1 MKNFTKGLFLKMGIG
16 FFIALFM
23 SLSINVNSQE
33 TTPILRFP
41 DIHENQV
48 VFTAEEDLWIAS
60 TDGGE
65 AHRLT
70 IHDGEETTPKFSPDG
85 RRIAFTAE
93 YDGNKDVY
101 VMNNKGGNITRLTY
115 HSSYDEVLG
124 WHPARN
130 KIMFRSTRQ
139 LESGIETQR
148 IFLISPGGGFP
159 KPLNLIEAARGSFS
173 PEGNR
178 IAFNKTSRSGRTWK
192 RYEGGRAQQVY
203 LYDLET
209 DEEKQLT
216 DFEGTDRFPMWIG
229 DRIYFTSDRDGHL
242 NLYSIGAEGE
252 NIRQLTDHDTFDARF
267 PGAGK
272 EKIVY
277 EHGGDI
283 FAYDLQ
289 SGETGKI
296 DITISTDAVS
306 ARPRIIN
313 VDKNITGIGIS
324 PNGKRALVEAR
335 GEIFTVP
342 RQHGPI
348 YNLTESSGARD
359 KDPAWSPNGE
369 KIAYLSDQ
377 SGEYEIHIIDK
388 KGADKLVQLTDFGK
402 GYRHTLR
409 WSPDGSKIAF
419 TDQTLTLYYLDVESE
434 KITIVDKAHFESVD
448 VPIDEKPIYDF
459 KWSPDSRFLTYSK
472 MTEDQIFQVFIY
484 SLEEGK
490 AYNVSQNT
498 FNDFHP
504 VFTNDGNHLL
514 LVSNSHF
521 DPTFGDFEWE
531 MVYKDVAG
539 IYALTLEKDSQ
550 PFLPL
555 QNDELDGDQKEK
567 SAGNRVDIDFE
578 GIANRVEALPLKK
591 GNFRYLS
598 VNDNKLFYLNKADG
612 DFNRFEFRDVKSM
625 DLHAFDFSSRS
636 SYKVLGSVNEY
647 KLSND
652 GSSIVYKKGKKV
664 GIIPASD
671 KDSKGQNLDLS
682 NLKMKLHPRK
692 EWNQIYDEAWRMER
706 DFYYEPDMHGI
717 NWKQMKEK
725 YAGMMERAS
734 CRSDVDYIIGELIGE
749 LNTSHTYV
757 AGGDEKR
764 DAENV
769 SVGMLGADYRI
780 DESTKRYQFDKIL
793 RASAWARSVEAPL
806 NKPGLNLE
814 EGDYLLAVNDKQ
826 VTAEKNIYS
835 YFVDKAGEQ
844 VTLTVNDA
852 PSMEGSRKVVA
863 KPVAGERTLR
873 YINWV
878 ERNRKKVEQ
887 VSDGKIGYIH
897 FPDTYMG
904 SATFFPRYFY
914 SQLRKDG
921 IIVDGRFN
929 SGGLDPYVFLRRLNT
944 KPLAYWTRR
953 YSHDQ
958 TIPPTTTQA
967 EMICITN
974 KYAGSGGDM
983 LPYEFRKMDMGKII
997 GTTTWGGLVG
1007 VSQFIPMI
1015 DGGMLTAPDYRIYD
1029 THGDWIIENE
1039 GVTPDI
1045 RIELDS
1051 KRMTEGYDTQL
1062 MKAVE
1067 LLQQQIDEKSKDWPE
1082 HEEFLDDETAE

>member
-1 MKNFTKGLFLKMGIG
+1 MKKFTKGLFPKLGIG
-16 FFIALFM
+16 FFVMLFV

-33 TTPILRFP
+33 TPILRFP
-41 DIHENQV
+41 DIHGDKV
-48 VFTAEEDLWIAS
+48 VFTAEEDLWTAPA
-60 TDGGE
+60 DGGE
-65 AHRLT
+65 ARRLT
-70 IHDGEETTPKFSPDG
+70 IHDGEETTPKFSGDG
-85 RRIAFTAE
+85 NHIAFTAE

-101 VMNNKGGNITRLTY
+101 VMNSKGGNITRLTY
-115 HSSYDEVLG
+115 HPSFDEVLG
-124 WHPARN
+124 WHPTTN

-148 IFLISPGGGFP
+148 IFMVSPEGGFP
-159 KPLNLIEAARGSFS
+159 KPLKLIEATRGSFS
-173 PEGNR
+173 PDGNR

-192 RYEGGRAQQVY
+192 RYEGGRAQEVY
-203 LYDLET
+203 LYDLT
-209 DEEKQLT
+209 NNQEKQLT
-216 DFEGTDRFPMWIG
+216 DFEGTDRFPMWI
-229 DRIYFTSDRDGHL
+229 DEKIYFTSDRDGHL
-242 NLYSIGAEGE
+242 NLYSMDENGE
-252 NIRQLTDHDTFDARF
+252 NLTQLTTHDTYDARF
-267 PGAGK
+267 PDAGE

-296 DITISTDAVS
+296 DISISTDAVS
-306 ARPRIIN
+306 ARPRI
-313 VDKNITGIGIS
+313 VKLDEYITGIGIS
-324 PNGKRALVEAR
+324 PSGERALVEAR

-342 RQHGPI
+342 QKHGPV

-359 KDPAWSPNGE
+359 KDPAWSPDGE
-369 KIAYLSDQ
+369 KVAWLSDQ
-377 SGEYEIHIIDK
+377 SGEYEIHIIDR
-388 KGADKLVQLTDFGK
+388 KGEEKSVKLTDLGK

-419 TDQTLTLYYLDVESE
+419 TDQTLTLYYLDVKSE
-434 KITIVDKAHFESVD
+434 KITKVDKAHFESVD

-459 KWSPDSRFLTYSK
+459 KWSPDSRYLTYSK

-504 VFTNDGNHLL
+504 VFTNDGDHLL
-514 LVSNSHF
+514 FVSNRYF
-521 DPTFGDFEWE
+521 NPTFGDFEWE

-539 IYALTLEKDSQ
+539 IYSMTLEKDGK

-555 QNDELDGDQKEK
+555 RNDEVDGNTKAKFQNEK
-567 SAGNRVDIDFE
+567 VAIDFE
-578 GIANRVEALPLKK
+578 GISQRVEALPLKK

-598 VNDNKLFYLNKADG
+598 VNDGKLFYLNKDKG
-612 DFNRFEFRDVKSM
+612 DFNRFEFREVKTM
-625 DLHAFDFSSRS
+625 DLHAFDFASRS
-636 SYKVLGSVNEY
+636 SHKVIGSVNEY
-647 KLSND
+647 QLSHD

-664 GIIPASD
+664 VIIPASA
-671 KDSKGQNLDLS
+671 KESKGHNLELS
-682 NLKMKLHPRK
+682 NLKMELHPRK

-706 DFYYEPDMHGI
+706 DFYYEPGMHGI
-717 NWKQMKEK
+717 DWKQMKKK
-725 YAGMMERAS
+725 YDKMMKRAS
-734 CRSDVDYIIGELIGE
+734 SRSDVDYIIGELIGE

-769 SVGMLGADYRI
+769 SVGMLGADYAI
-780 DESTKRYQFDKIL
+780 DENANRYQFAKIL
-793 RASAWARSVEAPL
+793 RSSAWARSVEAPL
-806 NKPGLNLE
+806 NKPGVNLE
-814 EGDYLLAVNDKQ
+814 AGDYLLAVNDEE
-826 VTAEKNIYS
+826 VTADKNIYS
-835 YFVDKAGEQ
+835 YFVDKAGNQ
-844 VTLTVNDA
+844 VTLTVNGE
-852 PSMEGSRKVVA
+852 PEMEGARKVTV
-863 KPVAGERTLR
+863 KPVGSERTLR

-878 ERNRKKVEQ
+878 ERNRKKVEE
-887 VSDGKIGYIH
+887 VSDGDIGYIH

-929 SGGLDPYVFLRRLNT
+929 SGGLDPYIFLRRLNT

-1007 VSQFIPMI
+1007 VSQFIPVI
-1015 DGGMLTAPDYRIYD
+1015 DGGMLTAPDYRIYNPE
-1029 THGDWIIENE
+1029 GEWIIENE

-1045 RIELDS
+1045 RIELSTPKMNQGTDN
-1051 KRMTEGYDTQL
+1051 QL
-1062 MKAVE
+1062 MKA
-1067 LLQQQIDEKSKDWPE
+1067 LDMLQQQIEEKGKEWPE
-1082 HEEFLDDETAE
+1082 HDEFLDDE